1 MHLRYLLAASAASVS
16 LAGALATPAM
26 AQETTSTIAGTV
38 LSDGQPVA
46 GAQVE
51 VLNTATGGRSTATSS
66 SNGSFNVSGLRPGGP
81 YIVTVKAAGY
91 AETQITDIS
100 TVVAQSYNL
109 PIDLAPEG
117 EAIVVTASRLKG
129 AGSISQGPATVLTSD
144 QIAQVASVNRDI
156 RDLMRRDPFARL
168 DYSEGNGR
176 AVSFAG
182 QNARYNSFSVD
193 GVPITDNFGI
203 NPDGLPTRRSPVP
216 FDAIGQFQTKVAPYD
231 VREG

>member
-66 SNGSFNVSGLRPGGP
+66 SNGSFTVTGLRPGGP
-81 YIVTVKAAGY
+81 YTVTVRADGFAD
-91 AETQITDIS
+91 TQVTEIS
-100 TVVAQSYNL
+100 TVVAQSFNL
-109 PIDLAPEG
+109 PVNLVAQGD
-117 EAIVVTASRLKG
+117 AIIVTASRLKG
-129 AGSISQGPATVLTSD
+129 AGSISQGPATVLTADDIS
-144 QIAQVASVNRDI
+144 QVATINRDV

-168 DYSEGNGR
+168 DDSPTGGR

-182 QNARYNSFSVD
+182 QNARYNRLPARRLPKTDCSV
-193 GVPITDNFGI
+193 
-203 NPDGLPTRRSPVP
+203 RS
-216 FDAIGQFQTKVAPYD
+216 DQ
-231 VREG
+231 RN